1 MKKVLVTGASG
12 QLGQCFKKKMDH
24 VPNLE
29 FTFTTADELDLTLFG
44 LVDTYIKD
52 HNFDYCINCAA
63 YTNVEQAETSREMA
77 FLINSEAVR
86 NLAQACA
93 ENNTCLIH
101 FSTDY
106 VFDGKKDAPYSE
118 EDETNPINVYGS
130 SKLSGEHYI
139 QQKMEKYFIFRTSWL
154 YSDIGHNFFNTILK
168 KAKPGAVFN
177 ITTAQ
182 KGTPTNAYDLA
193 EYVLRM
199 ISSEVE
205 EKHFGIYHYSNLG
218 EATWYDFA
226 QEILQLSGKQDE
238 VKLIK
243 NNDFETVAERPVNSV
258 LSKEKALST
267 FSEEIPHW
275 KESLAQLFKN
285 GIS

>member
-12 QLGQCFKKKMDH
+12 QLGRCFRKMENEF
-24 VPNLE
+24 PNLDI
-29 FTFTTADELDLTLFG
+29 TFTSAEELDLTLFG
-44 LVDTYIKD
+44 MVDTFIKD

-93 ENNTCLIH
+93 ENATCLIH

-106 VFDGKKDAPYSE
+106 VFDGKKETPYSE

-139 QQKMEKYFIFRTSWL
+139 QQKLDKFFIFRTSWL
-154 YSDIGHNFFNTILK
+154 YSNIGHNFFNTIRKKLK
-168 KAKPGAVFN
+168 SGAVCN
-177 ITTAQ
+177 ITSAQ

-193 EYVLRM
+193 AYILNI
-199 ISSEVE
+199 ISSE
-205 EKHFGIYHYSNLG
+205 EKHYGIYHYSNLG

-226 QEILQLSGKQDE
+226 QEIIHLSGKTEE
-238 VKLIK
+238 VRLIE
-243 NNDFETVAERPVNSV
+243 NNDFETVAERPANSV
-258 LSKEKALST
+258 LSKEKAMST
-267 FSEEIPHW
+267 FSGEIPHW